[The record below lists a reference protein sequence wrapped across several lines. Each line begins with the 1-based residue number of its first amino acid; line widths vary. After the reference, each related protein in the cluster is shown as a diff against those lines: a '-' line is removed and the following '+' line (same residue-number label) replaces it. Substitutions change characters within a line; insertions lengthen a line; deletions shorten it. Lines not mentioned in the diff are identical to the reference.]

1 MHVLHVL
8 VGTIQAK
15 NGDVFFITVQIF
27 EKNLVLWLTGLG
39 YAKVTVM
46 DEYFRC
52 ETRDLTGYMSDCLL
66 FHASSA
72 FQPCE

>member
-39 YAKVTVM
+39 YANIPKV
-46 DEYFRC
+46 
-52 ETRDLTGYMSDCLL
+52 LL
-66 FHASSA
+66 WMNILDVRRGSTLLDT
-72 FQPCE
+72 